1 MPAPFAF
8 PGANRMTVTLTPVAG
23 RRDLRRFILLPEQL
37 HRDHP
42 LWMPPIYMDEWDYFN
57 PKKNRAF
64 GYCDTTIALA
74 WKGDRPVGRIM
85 GIINRRHN
93 DHMQE
98 RTGRFALLEST
109 EDQEVAHA
117 LLTHV
122 EDWARAKGMT
132 KVIGPFGFNDQDPE
146 GFQIEGF
153 EHHPTIVTYY
163 NFPYLID
170 QLEAEGYGKETDYVV
185 YKIPR
190 ASTVPPLMA
199 KIAERVERRGF
210 REVGLTSKR
219 QVKRYLGPVL
229 RLMNETYRGIY
240 GYSALDDQEMQDL
253 AKKYLMLLDIRF
265 LKIVV
270 KDGDAKDGD
279 VKDGDVKDGDVKDGD
294 GKDGDVKDGEVV
306 GFMVAMPDLY
316 EGIVKSKGRLFP
328 FGFIHIL
335 RAGKRARQLDLL
347 LAGITE
353 KYRGKGI
360 DMLMGREML
369 QSAIDAGIEHF
380 DSHHEL
386 ETNSLVRAEME
397 RQGGQVYKRYRIFQ
411 KLL

>member
-1 MPAPFAF
+1 
-8 PGANRMTVTLTPVAG
+8 
-23 RRDLRRFILLPEQL
+23 
-37 HRDHP
+37 
-42 LWMPPIYMDEWDYFN
+42 MPPIYMDEWDYFN

-64 GYCDTTIALA
+64 GYCDTTMVLA
-74 WKGDRPVGRIM
+74 WKGDRLVGRIM
-85 GIINRRHN
+85 GIINHRHN
-93 DHMQE
+93 DKMQE
-98 RTGRFALLEST
+98 RTGRFALLECT

-117 LLTHV
+117 LLAHV
-122 EDWARAKGMT
+122 EDWARAAGMT

-163 NFPYLID
+163 NFPYTVR

-190 ASTVPPLMA
+190 ADAVPELMA
-199 KIAERVERRGF
+199 KLAERVEGRGF

-219 QVKRYLGPVL
+219 QVKGYIGPVL
-229 RLMNETYRGIY
+229 TLMNETFQGIY
-240 GYSALDDQEMQDL
+240 GYSPLDDQEMQDL

-265 LKIVV
+265 FKIVV
-270 KDGDAKDGD
+270 KDDA
-279 VKDGDVKDGDVKDGD
+279 
-294 GKDGDVKDGEVV
+294 VV

-316 EGIVKSKGRLFP
+316 EGIVKAKGRLFP

-347 LAGITE
+347 LAGIAP

-360 DMLMGREML
+360 DMLLGREML

-411 KLL
+411 KPL

>member
-1 MPAPFAF
+1 
-8 PGANRMTVTLTPVAG
+8 MTVSLTPVTG
-23 RRDLRRFILLPEQL
+23 RRELKQFIFLPEQL
-37 HRDHP
+37 HRDHA

-57 PKKNRAF
+57 VKKNRAF
-64 GYCDTTIALA
+64 GYCDTTMALA
-74 WKGDRPVGRIM
+74 WKGGRLVGRIM
-85 GIINRRHN
+85 GIINHRHN
-93 DHMQE
+93 DHVQE

-109 EDQEVAHA
+109 EDQDVVHT
-117 LLTHV
+117 LLAHV

-132 KVIGPFGFNDQDPE
+132 KIIGPFGFNDQDPE

-163 NFPYLID
+163 NFPYLVRL
-170 QLEAEGYGKETDYVV
+170 LEAEGYGKETDYVT

-190 ASTVPPLMA
+190 ASTVPELMA
-199 KIAERVERRGF
+199 KLAARVESRGF

-229 RLMNETYRGIY
+229 RLMNESYRGIY
-240 GYSALDDQEMQDL
+240 GYSPLDDQEMQDL

-265 LKIVV
+265 LKVVV
-270 KDGDAKDGD
+270 KDR
-279 VKDGDVKDGDVKDGD
+279 DVKDGD
-294 GKDGDVKDGEVV
+294 GQDGVVKGSDVKNSDGKNSEVV

-347 LAGITE
+347 LAGIAD

-360 DMLMGREML
+360 DMLMGREMVK
-369 QSAIDAGIEHF
+369 SAIAAGIEYF

-386 ETNSLVRAEME
+386 ETNNLVRAEME

-411 KLL
+411 KPL

>member
-1 MPAPFAF
+1 MS
-8 PGANRMTVTLTPVAG
+8 VSLTPVTG
-23 RRDLRRFILLPEQL
+23 RRELKQFIFLPEQL
-37 HRDHP
+37 HRDHA

-57 PKKNRAF
+57 AKKNRAF
-64 GYCDTTIALA
+64 GYCDTTMALA
-74 WKGDRPVGRIM
+74 WQGGRLVGRIM
-85 GIINRRHN
+85 GIINHRHN
-93 DHMQE
+93 DHVQE
-98 RTGRFALLEST
+98 RTARFALLEST

-132 KVIGPFGFNDQDPE
+132 KIIGPFGFNDQDPE

-163 NFPYLID
+163 NFPYLVRL
-170 QLEAEGYGKETDYVV
+170 LEAEGYGKETDYVV

-190 ASTVPPLMA
+190 ASTVPELMA
-199 KIAERVERRGF
+199 KLAERVEGRGF

-229 RLMNETYRGIY
+229 RLMNESYRGIY
-240 GYSALDDQEMQDL
+240 GYSPLDDQEMRDL
-253 AKKYLMLLDIRF
+253 AKKYLMLLDVRF
-265 LKIVV
+265 LKVV
-270 KDGDAKDGD
+270 VKDRGAKDGDAKDGA
-279 VKDGDVKDGDVKDGD
+279 
-294 GKDGDVKDGEVV
+294 GKDSDVNNSDGTSSEVV

-347 LAGITE
+347 LAGIAD
-353 KYRGKGI
+353 KYRGKGV

-369 QSAIDAGIEHF
+369 KSAIAAGIEYF

-397 RQGGQVYKRYRIFQ
+397 RQGGQIYKRYRIFQ
-411 KLL
+411 KPL

>member
-1 MPAPFAF
+1 MS
-8 PGANRMTVTLTPVAG
+8 VSLTPVTG
-23 RRDLRRFILLPEQL
+23 RRGLKQFIFLPEQL
-37 HRDHP
+37 HRDHA

-57 PKKNRAF
+57 AKKNRAF
-64 GYCDTTIALA
+64 GYCDTTMALA
-74 WKGDRPVGRIM
+74 WQGGRLVGRIM
-85 GIINRRHN
+85 GIINHRHN
-93 DHMQE
+93 DHVQE
-98 RTGRFALLEST
+98 RTARFALLEST
-109 EDQEVAHA
+109 EDQDVVHA
-117 LLTHV
+117 LLAHV

-132 KVIGPFGFNDQDPE
+132 KIIGPFGFNDQDPE

-163 NFPYLID
+163 NFPYLVRL
-170 QLEAEGYGKETDYVV
+170 LEAEGYGKETDYVT

-190 ASTVPPLMA
+190 ANAVPELMA
-199 KIAERVERRGF
+199 KLAERVESRGF

-229 RLMNETYRGIY
+229 RLMNESYRGIY
-240 GYSALDDQEMQDL
+240 GYSPLDDQEMRDL
-253 AKKYLMLLDIRF
+253 AKKYLMLLDVRF
-265 LKIVV
+265 LKVVVKDREV
-270 KDGDAKDGD
+270 KDGDATGGVVEDGD
-279 VKDGDVKDGDVKDGD
+279 VKNGD
-294 GKDGDVKDGEVV
+294 GTGSEVV

-347 LAGITE
+347 LAGIAD
-353 KYRGKGI
+353 KYRGKGV

-369 QSAIDAGIEHF
+369 KSAIAAGIEYF

-397 RQGGQVYKRYRIFQ
+397 RQGGQIYKRYRIFQ

>member
-1 MPAPFAF
+1 
-8 PGANRMTVTLTPVAG
+8 MTVSLTPVEG
-23 RRDLRRFILLPEQL
+23 RRDLRRFILLSEQL
-37 HRDHP
+37 HRDHE

-64 GYCDTTIALA
+64 GYCDTTLALA
-74 WKGDRPVGRIM
+74 WQGSRLVGRIM

-93 DHMQE
+93 EKMQE
-98 RTGRFALLEST
+98 HTVRFALLEST

-153 EHHPTIVTYY
+153 ENHPTIVTYY
-163 NFPYLID
+163 NFPYIIR

-190 ASTVPPLMA
+190 ADSVPELMA
-199 KIAERVERRGF
+199 KLAERVEGRGF
-210 REVGLTSKR
+210 REVGLKSKR
-219 QVKRYLGPVL
+219 QVKAYIGPVL
-229 RLMNETYRGIY
+229 TLMNETFQGIY
-240 GYSALDDQEMQDL
+240 GYSPLDDQEMQDL
-253 AKKYLMLLDIRF
+253 AKKYMMLLDIRF
-265 LKIVV
+265 FKIV
-270 KDGDAKDGD
+270 
-279 VKDGDVKDGDVKDGD
+279 
-294 GKDGDVKDGEVV
+294 VKDGEVV
-306 GFMVAMPDLY
+306 GFMVAIPDMY
-316 EGIVKSKGRLFP
+316 EGIVKAKGRLFP

-335 RAGKRARQLDLL
+335 RAAKRARQLDLL
-347 LAGITE
+347 LAGISP

-369 QSAIDAGIEHF
+369 QSAIDARIEHF

-386 ETNSLVRAEME
+386 ETNNLVRAEME
-397 RQGGQVYKRYRIFQ
+397 RQGGRIYKRYRIFQ
-411 KLL
+411 KAL